1 MSFNLFAAPTKDD
14 IKVGYIDPTLGFVNG
29 VSVCEANEYAK
40 NNPGTTFVF
49 RDGDNNI
56 RYLSINE
63 VNLLTPNDLIASEG
77 ECAGIQEY
85 RECGPPIIQFFGGG
99 GIGAAGNPIIGR
111 DGSLLAVDLITGGYG
126 YQYPP
131 IVAAKDYCQIG
142 NGAVLTA
149 VLGETSDE
157 IEVFEGE
164 EDFEEYQLCKDTDV
178 GYGKRFGP
186 NGEELGPWEPQVY
199 TRVGADPIQRE
210 IEIFQRALKNP
221 FWTTRETQP
230 DRVYTIEKSY
240 ATQDTVP
247 VTFSQWGEFMNTYAV
262 SPIKPS
268 DLIGSSEAGKIFSM
282 EWELNFPVSGEYIFR
297 GVCDDTAQVFV
308 DGSLVGNLKGF
319 KDNPSPLQ
327 KTISEGNHILKVD
340 LLNAPAI
347 EKPTATDTSTSTTT
361 PSNIKAKFIKEGSNF
376 YLQVDGTGSGE
387 INFVMDVDDNPNFAG
402 LAARE
407 VIIPS
412 DGGKVIFKRKG
423 KTGSG
428 VFAGNAI
435 FDVTVPEKET
445 IKENGKFSGGRK
457 YGPIQIVGS
466 GVGARG
472 PIIKSPNRLGIR
484 DADGDDE
491 NIKIT
496 IGNIKGDTISNTPT
510 STATSKKVEVNFK
523 ISEAGSDES
532 SIEIV
537 DLLTAS
543 KDEEITK
550 KLEVGKVY
558 QVIASPSNRKLRAD
572 GKVLRLED
580 STDNDFNDLVIR
592 VTKGKFYNVNGNRCK
607 FVLESPIEV
616 GEVISSKSW
625 NDDPMGVSMII
636 ESPLPPV
643 PQEKLPVQIGRCPPN
658 PIWTTRFPGSSQKW
672 YPVRFSG
679 SKTIVQETISTSTPE
694 PVSETQEVRFA
705 VFGEGRQS
713 KYLSFTFTAV
723 DGQHTFKL
731 DGAEKSGETRVDK
744 INIRKNVNYVISVKQ
759 STNKKVEQGLI
770 KEGTKRK
777 EGGIGESNRIF
788 ADAIGSTNDNDDIQV
803 KANIGKF
810 ISSNRGKTGDRT
822 TFDLTYVLD
831 AKDSPGGTKN
841 TTETSTKVF
850 ENSGWSRFMNRY
862 AISPTLP
869 LDTPGSDKSGTTFSN
884 SWQVDLPYPGF
895 YGVKGT
901 GDNTGRILID
911 GKEVYSLDG
920 FNVDNPKLSKVY
932 LKKGR
937 HTIVTEIFNNPVE
950 NQNVIDT
957 KIFSTQDWRSPA
969 VSPSSPP
976 FNIKAKF
983 IKEGSNFYL
992 QVDGT
997 GSGEINFVMDVDDRS
1012 FVAGLAAKEV
1022 IIPSDGGKVI
1032 FKRKGK
1038 TGSGAFANSAIFDIT
1053 VPQKETIKENG
1064 KFSAGKKYGPIQII
1078 GAGVGARGPII
1089 KSPNRLGIRD
1099 ADGDDENIKITIG
1112 NIKQTVSSTPSTNIS
1127 QSPAKNG
1134 VTYTGPNL
1142 FGHVDKRWSKYMNT
1156 YSVSP
1161 QVSENIGKFTL
1172 TWSNVDFP
1180 YDGTYKFNLQSD
1192 NNALLKVGG
1201 REILRTS
1208 DFTGEKIQYTFN
1220 ATQGKY
1226 DVVLELENVKTE
1238 KGGKDESVFASNPM
1252 GVALSISKDVSF
1264 DETNKT
1270 PWTTNPMG
1278 VSAILI
1284 PPPCAKKI
1292 GGRGVIDRVEV
1303 IDTGNGYLPP
1313 GEQGPGYPV
1322 TLVLDE
1328 IKVIDTGINYRCG
1341 EDEIKIFPDN
1351 GAKFSYTCDSFGRI
1365 KDVKVDIP
1373 GDPIT
1378 VNPIITIGPPP
1389 GPPPGPSG
1397 PPSNFAIP
1405 AVPGAP
1411 SAPFQ
1416 EPTGVNASFRPV
1428 FRVVRD
1434 PILPPEQRD
1443 KIIQVTDLVG
1453 LKQTGYIDG
1462 RAYYGAIYYD
1472 EGVPYAGYY
1481 KTVGPQ
1487 TRVYT
1492 TLQES
1497 ISARVTTPAS
1507 AIQRSGTDITSNDPR
1522 LNIPGTIQD
1531 TE

>member
-149 VLGETSDE
+149 VLGETADE

-466 GVGARG
+466 
-472 PIIKSPNRLGIR
+472 
-484 DADGDDE
+484 
-491 NIKIT
+491 
-496 IGNIKGDTISNTPT
+496 
-510 STATSKKVEVNFK
+510 
-523 ISEAGSDES
+523 
-532 SIEIV
+532 
-537 DLLTAS
+537 
-543 KDEEITK
+543 
-550 KLEVGKVY
+550 
-558 QVIASPSNRKLRAD
+558 
-572 GKVLRLED
+572 
-580 STDNDFNDLVIR
+580 
-592 VTKGKFYNVNGNRCK
+592 
-607 FVLESPIEV
+607 
-616 GEVISSKSW
+616 
-625 NDDPMGVSMII
+625 
-636 ESPLPPV
+636 
-643 PQEKLPVQIGRCPPN
+643 
-658 PIWTTRFPGSSQKW
+658 
-672 YPVRFSG
+672 
-679 SKTIVQETISTSTPE
+679 
-694 PVSETQEVRFA
+694 
-705 VFGEGRQS
+705 
-713 KYLSFTFTAV
+713 
-723 DGQHTFKL
+723 
-731 DGAEKSGETRVDK
+731 
-744 INIRKNVNYVISVKQ
+744 
-759 STNKKVEQGLI
+759 
-770 KEGTKRK
+770 
-777 EGGIGESNRIF
+777 
-788 ADAIGSTNDNDDIQV
+788 
-803 KANIGKF
+803 
-810 ISSNRGKTGDRT
+810 
-822 TFDLTYVLD
+822 
-831 AKDSPGGTKN
+831 
-841 TTETSTKVF
+841 
-850 ENSGWSRFMNRY
+850 
-862 AISPTLP
+862 
-869 LDTPGSDKSGTTFSN
+869 
-884 SWQVDLPYPGF
+884 
-895 YGVKGT
+895 
-901 GDNTGRILID
+901 
-911 GKEVYSLDG
+911 
-920 FNVDNPKLSKVY
+920 
-932 LKKGR
+932 
-937 HTIVTEIFNNPVE
+937 
-950 NQNVIDT
+950 
-957 KIFSTQDWRSPA
+957 
-969 VSPSSPP
+969 
-976 FNIKAKF
+976 
-983 IKEGSNFYL
+983 
-992 QVDGT
+992 
-997 GSGEINFVMDVDDRS
+997 
-1012 FVAGLAAKEV
+1012 
-1022 IIPSDGGKVI
+1022 
-1032 FKRKGK
+1032 
-1038 TGSGAFANSAIFDIT
+1038 
-1053 VPQKETIKENG
+1053 
-1064 KFSAGKKYGPIQII
+1064 
-1078 GAGVGARGPII
+1078 GVGARGPII